1 MKTDNNILF
10 WIAGAAMYAWGMV
23 VFVNYLLQ
31 SFWLISFQGNRVI
44 EEGLELF
51 LF

>member
-1 MKTDNNILF
+1 MKSEEKIIF
-10 WIAGAAMYAWGMV
+10 WIAGAAMSVWGMV
-23 VFVNYLLQ
+23 VFANYLLR
-31 SFWLISFQGNRVI
+31 SVWLISFRNGREI